1 MGEKISKYNFKKYFG
16 KLLDPDPLEKIKNR
30 KRKALT
36 KKQIKTRNCVYKQRY
51 YWKNRDEIVA
61 KQAILNKKNSEKK
74 PKLKNKQLFKVD
86 SSLPNYKS
94 AYMAEWVRHN
104 RDRVNRVNGE
114 WINGQIHKLTDHYI
128 IYLLTRKGPSRN
140 PKFSS
145 REEAMRNPK
154 EIEIKRAEV
163 LINRIERK
171 IKNLENEKVSNR
183 LSLRVVG

>member
-1 MGEKISKYNFKKYFG
+1 MVERVSKYNFKKFFG

-36 KKQIKTRNCVYKQRY
+36 KKQIKIRNCVYKQRY

-61 KQAILNKKNSEKK
+61 KQAILNKKNSEKR

-94 AYMAEWVRHN
+94 VYTSEWINHN
-104 RDRVNRVNGE
+104 RERVNRVKAE
-114 WINGQIHKLTDHYI
+114 WINEQINKLTDHYI
-128 IYLLTRKGPSRN
+128 IFLLTRKGPSRK
-140 PKFSS
+140 PKFLS
-145 REEAMRNPK
+145 REEAMRNQK